1 MGDGTEGGVMVKA
14 APGAPLAVVETNLL
28 LEVLIVALD
37 APAQLDRANQL
48 SMRSIGR
55 QRRQVVLRRRCFAV
69 GPLAD
74 QPLLLTRSQVSP
86 FWVSI
91 H

>member
-1 MGDGTEGGVMVKA
+1 MVKA

-48 SMRSIGR
+48 SMRSIGGS
-55 QRRQVVLRRRCFAV
+55 V
-69 GPLAD
+69 D
-74 QPLLLTRSQVSP
+74 K
-86 FWVSI
+86 
-91 H
+91 